1 MVLDKSISLFKEGI
15 EEVILIEFKR
25 LKKPE
30 KIGHFGVFYSGFF
43 MFLSFLRENLM
54 LKGKGKEAVKWK
66 DGILIM

>member
-30 KIGHFGVFYSGFF
+30 KIGHFGVSYSGFF
-43 MFLSFLRENLM
+43 MFL
-54 LKGKGKEAVKWK
+54 
-66 DGILIM
+66 

>member
-30 KIGHFGVFYSGFF
+30 KIGHFGVLICTLCQGQRKKTKQ
-43 MFLSFLRENLM
+43 L
-54 LKGKGKEAVKWK
+54 EA
-66 DGILIM
+66 DFCILQESAYLNSIDI

>member
-43 MFLSFLRENLM
+43 MFLSFLREKLM
-54 LKGKGKEAVKWK
+54 GYSLASSS
-66 DGILIM
+66 M